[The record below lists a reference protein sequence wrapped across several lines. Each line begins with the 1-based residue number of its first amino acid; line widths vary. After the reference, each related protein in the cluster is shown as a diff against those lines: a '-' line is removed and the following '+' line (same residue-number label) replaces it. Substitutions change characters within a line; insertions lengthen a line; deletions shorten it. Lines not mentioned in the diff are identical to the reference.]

1 MRFNYTV
8 VPKIMN
14 TFHTLLAFI
23 FALSVGTLPVAA
35 AGAAK
40 LELVMAKGDKIIAT
54 TEAGR
59 IEITADVG
67 LNRSYTWDGATRSAE
82 LEPRTERWY
91 GSMGAYYPGP
101 GEHWKSNNGI
111 TRGVLQE
118 GQQHFENVEAAK
130 KWLAQQSK
138 WYSTVFT
145 DSGLVVSFSK
155 VEGRRQINVEVWQI
169 YINGKPPKELQGA
182 DDTKLQY
189 LKSKAQSGRGDGIA
203 PVTPPTPP
211 GMRDRTGRFR

>member
-1 MRFNYTV
+1 M
-8 VPKIMN
+8 K
-14 TFHTLLAFI
+14 TLQRVLACV
-23 FALSVGTLPVAA
+23 FALALGTLHVAA
-35 AGAAK
+35 AGAGK

-59 IEITADVG
+59 IEVTAGDG

-82 LEPRTERWY
+82 LLPRTKRWY

-101 GEHWKSNNGI
+101 GEHWKEHNGI

-118 GQQHFENVEAAK
+118 GQQHFEDVEAAK
-130 KWLAQQSK
+130 KWLAQQGE

-169 YINGKPPKELQGA
+169 TINGKPPRGLKGSDNSKVQFI
-182 DDTKLQY
+182 
-189 LKSKAQSGRGDGIA
+189 KSKAQQAA
-203 PVTPPTPP
+203 P
-211 GMRDRTGRFR
+211 